1 MNETDYLI
9 IGGGI
14 AGTTAAETIRSLD
27 NTGSITI
34 ISEEPYPLYSRI
46 MLSKPNFFLEKIPF
60 DRVWLKNENWYKEKD
75 INFLSGKKAIS
86 LNPLD
91 KTITLDNQRA
101 IKYDKLLLALGSQA
115 RTFDLPGS
123 DLSNI
128 FYLRTLDD
136 AQGIIKTVKKARQAI
151 VIGGGFIGFEMAN
164 MLKLAGLEV
173 SLVIREKYFWQN
185 ALGQQASQAIEKA
198 MKTGG
203 IKIIKEAEAAEFI
216 GNKKINGLKLK
227 NGQQILCDLAVIGIG
242 ITYPLNWIKAAGI
255 KINRGIVANEY
266 LETSQPD
273 IWTAGDAA
281 EFNDLILNEQIQL
294 GNWANAQLQ
303 GITAGKNMAGL
314 KQPYANVTSY
324 STHGFGFT
332 ITFVGNTRPQ
342 GEYLVINRNRP
353 EKNSFARLFLKKN
366 RLVGATLVNCQ
377 PDLSPLTSLIKKQ
390 INIEKDKEKLANP
403 DFDIKTLV

>member
-27 NTGSITI
+27 NTSSITI
-34 ISEEPYPLYSRI
+34 ISEEPCPLYSRI

-173 SLVIREKYFWQN
+173 TLLIREQYFWQN
-185 ALGQQASQAIEKA
+185 ALNRKASQKIEKA
-198 MKTGG
+198 MKTAG
-203 IKIIKEAEAAEFI
+203 IEIIKKAEISEFSG
-216 GNKKINGLKLK
+216 GNKLKTIKLK
-227 NGQQILCDLAVIGIG
+227 DKKEITCDLAIIGIG
-242 ITYPLNWIKAAGI
+242 VKCSLDWLKTSGLKT
-255 KINRGIVANEY
+255 NRGIITNEY
-266 LETSQPD
+266 LETNLPD
-273 IWTAGDAA
+273 IWSAGDVA
-281 EFNDLILNEQIQL
+281 EFKDVILNEQIQL

-303 GITAGKNMAGL
+303 GVTAGKNMVGH
-314 KQPYANVTSY
+314 KEIYANITSY

-332 ITFVGNTRPQ
+332 ITFVGYTKTDDKTA
-342 GEYLVINRNRP
+342 VIERC
-353 EKNSFARLFLKKN
+353 KNSKDSFIRLFIKSDKII
-366 RLVGATLVNCQ
+366 GATLINSQ
-377 PDLSPLTSLIKKQ
+377 TELGTLTNLIKNQ
-390 INIEKDKEKLANP
+390 INIKKYIKEINNP
-403 DFDIKTLV
+403 DFNLKTLT